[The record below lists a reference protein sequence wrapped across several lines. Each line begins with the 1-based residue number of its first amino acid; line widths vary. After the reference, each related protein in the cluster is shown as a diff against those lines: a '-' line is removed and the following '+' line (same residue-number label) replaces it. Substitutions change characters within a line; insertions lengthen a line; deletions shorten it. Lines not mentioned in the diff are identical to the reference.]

1 MSDGIQIEMMIIANL
16 MVLNVLIVGFHFNF
30 LVRKVISQMLSFFA
44 FFCLC
49 FGGAL
54 IYILYSYYKL

>member
-1 MSDGIQIEMMIIANL
+1 MMDWTWNQIMIIASL

-30 LVRKVISQMLSFFA
+30 IVRKVISQMLSFFA